1 MKKYLSIS
9 QMAEIHNISR
19 QTLIYYDKI
28 GLFKPTY
35 IDDKGYR
42 YYSPYQIPFLR
53 EICFLKSTGIKLK
66 DIKNN
71 IKDRNINK
79 AISLLKSHKE
89 LIDKEIDKLLL
100 TRDSI
105 EERLNLYSN
114 ADQFKDELYKPIIEK
129 LPERKAVF
137 IPYENKISKQ
147 ELHLTQMKI
156 WNIINRHGIVPF
168 ESFGTIIMKD
178 GLNKKYIFEG
188 AGGYV
193 ALSHADDYIE
203 NTVTLPAGKYV
214 CMYKYGMPY
223 DTEFLY
229 KLIRWINDNNYKIVG
244 NIVDACLLDTTF
256 YDESNNVDL
265 CQLQIPIE
273 KIC

>member
-9 QMAEIHNISR
+9 QMAEIHSISR

-35 IDDKGYR
+35 IDDNGYR

-53 EICFLKSTGIKLK
+53 EICFLKSIGIKLK

-89 LIDKEIDKLLL
+89 FIDKEISKLLL

-137 IPYENKISKQ
+137 IPYKNKISKQ
-147 ELHLTQMKI
+147 ELHFTQMKI

-168 ESFGTIIMKD
+168 EGFGTIIMKD
-178 GLNKKYIFEG
+178 GLDKEYIFEG

-193 ALSHADDYIE
+193 ILSHADEYIE

-244 NIVDACLLDTTF
+244 NIVDGCLLDTTF
-256 YDESNNVDL
+256 YDEINNVDL